1 MSMKMIV
8 KAAILSGSL
17 LAATSAF
24 ADEQTVILEVSGM
37 TCVSC
42 PYIVRESLAAV
53 DGVST
58 VEVSMADR
66 SAIVTFDDSR
76 TDIAALTSAT
86 TEMGFP
92 SMLND

>member
-1 MSMKMIV
+1 MT
-8 KAAILSGSL
+8 AILKALIVGGSL
-17 LAATSAF
+17 LASVSAY
-24 ADEQTVILEVSGM
+24 AEERVVTLEVSGM

-53 DGVST
+53 DGVSA
-58 VEVSMADR
+58 VEVSMAEG

-86 TEMGFP
+86 TNMGFP
-92 SMLND
+92 SVLKE